1 MLLSAEF
8 AGSRLRQVSRIRA
21 AFTRALCRWPS
32 VSSSGGRNPASG
44 SMGVAKIATILRSG
58 PGLGR
63 SSTPPAIC
71 VSSDDSSLFAVAP
84 VVRCHPVHDSALQG
98 VPLVFV
104 QDLPALRQL
113 DGRSKKAV
121 YVEISFDCARV
132 RPIRTLIGGSCLQ
145 RRFCIW
151 SHARQQRRTKDTGAC
166 ANLDGTLPVS
176 FRHSAAS
183 LALALSSCAG
193 ACVRLVAL

>member
-1 MLLSAEF
+1 VIRVGRFYVRFPKLLSAEF

-21 AFTRALCRWPS
+21 AFTRALCKMA
-32 VSSSGGRNPASG
+32 GRVFVRRTQSCLPEDG
-44 SMGVAKIATILRSG
+44 SDLRLSHG
-58 PGLGR
+58 ARRLE
-63 SSTPPAIC
+63 
-71 VSSDDSSLFAVAP
+71 SSLETQVAGTVDDLP
-84 VVRCHPVHDSALQG
+84 RFGLQG
-98 VPLVFV
+98 VQLVFV
-104 QDLPALRQL
+104 QDLPALRSL
-113 DGRSKKAV
+113 DGRSKKTV

-183 LALALSSCAG
+183 LTLALSSCAG